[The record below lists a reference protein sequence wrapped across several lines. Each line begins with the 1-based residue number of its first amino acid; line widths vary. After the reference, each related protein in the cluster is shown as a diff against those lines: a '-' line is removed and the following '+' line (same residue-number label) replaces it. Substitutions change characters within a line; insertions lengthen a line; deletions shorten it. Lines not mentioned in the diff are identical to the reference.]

1 MESLNELE
9 LGSLVDTIST
19 NSAKALRDN
28 RQKILILI
36 MIIAIYSIY
45 NLKNLIVEMIARSSL
60 SKKTNKKEDIPIYL
74 IFQLLFNVLLIMEV
88 INFQNEISNSVLG
101 IMKTVLRI
109 SIVPKQL
116 VKLSIIGL
124 CISFILFLL
133 QQTNLKTFLFD
144 TITQTTLIILS
155 QDLLLSLLED
165 L

>member
-88 INFQNEISNSVLG
+88 INFKNEISNSVLG

-133 QQTNLKTFLFD
+133 QQTNLKTNVLVF
-144 TITQTTLIILS
+144 S
-155 QDLLLSLLED
+155 
-165 L
+165 

>member
-88 INFQNEISNSVLG
+88 INFQNEVSNSVLG

-133 QQTNLKTFLFD
+133 QQTNLKTFIFD

-155 QDLLLSLLED
+155 QDLLLSFIED

>member
-88 INFQNEISNSVLG
+88 INFQNEVSNSVLG

-133 QQTNLKTFLFD
+133 QQTNLKTFIFD

-155 QDLLLSLLED
+155 QDLLLSFLED